1 MGVETQRGVD
11 IGPPFAAPVRKRTGW
26 ELAVNDAPRDQ
37 PPASDVDGRR
47 AEGTAPG
54 DSPDGDFVQMLTRY
68 QRRLFLHI
76 LAQVPYPVDADEILQ
91 ETSIIAWDKF
101 QQFRPGTNFLAW
113 VSQIATFE
121 IMKYR
126 SRRRRERL
134 QFSEEFLEAV
144 AQESIA
150 QEDTLEARRAALVH
164 CIQKLRERDRQ
175 LIQQRYSPGE
185 SGKGLAETV
194 GRPANSV
201 YQSLGRIRRTL
212 LECINRRMAASS

>member
-1 MGVETQRGVD
+1 
-11 IGPPFAAPVRKRTGW
+11 
-26 ELAVNDAPRDQ
+26 
-37 PPASDVDGRR
+37 
-47 AEGTAPG
+47 
-54 DSPDGDFVQMLTRY
+54 MLTRY

-76 LAQVPYPVDADEILQ
+76 LTQVPYPVDADEILQ

-144 AQESIA
+144 AHESIA
-150 QEDTLEARRAALVH
+150 REDTLEARRAALVH

-212 LECINRRMAASS
+212 LECINRQMAATP

>member
-1 MGVETQRGVD
+1 
-11 IGPPFAAPVRKRTGW
+11 
-26 ELAVNDAPRDQ
+26 
-37 PPASDVDGRR
+37 
-47 AEGTAPG
+47 
-54 DSPDGDFVQMLTRY
+54 MLTRY

-150 QEDTLEARRAALVH
+150 REDTLEARRAALVH

-212 LECINRRMAASS
+212 LECINRQMAASS